1 MKKPILILSAFL
13 LFLTLPSAAQD
24 FIAEVQAFLE
34 KNVDSKGMVNYKGI
48 ANDPA
53 ELESIVEMISG
64 TDLAQMEGNTKKAFL
79 INTYNILVIKGIT
92 DHYPTSSPLD
102 IDGFFKEITYSVDG
116 QELTLSDLEKEVIM
130 EEFPD
135 ARLHFALVCAAKGC
149 PPLKNWAYH
158 PNKLENELES
168 VTKAAINNKS
178 FVSTS
183 SFPPLAKLSMI
194 FDWYAADFKRDG
206 GSVLGY
212 INTFRT
218 VDVPTSYKMVYVD
231 YDWSLNAQ

>member
-13 LFLTLPSAAQD
+13 LFLVPPTSAQEFFAGAQAL
-24 FIAEVQAFLE
+24 FE
-34 KNVDSKGMVNYKGI
+34 KNVNSKGMVNYKGI
-48 ANDPA
+48 ANDPTD
-53 ELESIVEMISG
+53 LESLVEVIG
-64 TDLAQMEGNTKKAFL
+64 GADLAQMEGNTKKAFL

-92 DHYPTSSPLD
+92 DNYPTSSPLD
-102 IDGFFKEITYSVDG
+102 IDGFFKEITHSVGG
-116 QELTLSDLEKEVIM
+116 QQLTLSDLEKEVIM

-149 PPLKNWAYH
+149 PPLKNWAYS
-158 PNKLENELES
+158 PDKLETELES

-178 FVSTS
+178 FVSTT

-212 INTFRT
+212 INSYRT
-218 VDVPTSYKMVYVD
+218 EDVPTSYKMVYVD
-231 YDWSLNAQ
+231 YDWTLNAQ